1 MSLSIA
7 EHINKTLSAYG
18 MLVSKVG
25 NRLYPVSVRSEV
37 DLPFIVY
44 ERENIQPKSSKD
56 GTFGDYVTVNV
67 YVFAEA
73 YKDAVDIAEMVRDA
87 LDGSSGK
94 YASFEVD
101 ECNFADAVESYDE
114 GIYLEQL
121 VFNITTL

>member
-7 EHINKTLSAYG
+7 EHINKTLSASG
-18 MLVSKVG
+18 KLVSKIG
-25 NRLYPVSVRSEV
+25 NRLYPVSVKSEV

-44 ERENIQPKSSKD
+44 ERESIQPKSSKD
-56 GTFGDYVTVNV
+56 GMFGDNVTVNV

-94 YASFEVD
+94 YASFVVD
-101 ECNFADAVESYDE
+101 ECDFADAAESCDE